1 MKVGANIIA
10 MYPSNSISIAAG
22 QLAIAILVMFSY
34 PMQIPICRICLDK
47 VFHASGQVQSSTL
60 PSDAG
65 DASVVDGREAGEM
78 SAIKHTALTVGI
90 VLCTFTTA
98 YFVDNLEIGK
108 PLARATSLRRTQR
121 TIVLSLIGATGST
134 MVSFILPGLS
144 FWKLTMDDPRTSKLL
159 RTSALGLAV
168 YGILV
173 CIFR

>member
-1 MKVGANIIA
+1 

-47 VFHASGQVQSSTL
+47 VFHASGQAPSSVL

-65 DASVVDGREAGEM
+65 DTSVVNGHEAGEM
-78 SAIKHTALTVGI
+78 SAIRHTGLTVGI

-98 YFVDNLEIGK
+98 HFVDNLEIGK
-108 PLARATSLRRTQR
+108 PLARATSLTRTQR

-134 MVSFILPGLS
+134 MVSFILPDLF
-144 FWKLTMDDPRTSKLL
+144 FWKLAMNDPGTSKLL
-159 RTSALGLAV
+159 KTSALGLAI